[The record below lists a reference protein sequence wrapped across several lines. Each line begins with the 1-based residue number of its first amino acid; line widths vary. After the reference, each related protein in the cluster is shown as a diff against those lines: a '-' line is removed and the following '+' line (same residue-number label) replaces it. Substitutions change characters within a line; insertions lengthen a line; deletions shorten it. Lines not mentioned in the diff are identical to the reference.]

1 MALKRST
8 VFDFANV
15 AFLAI
20 LGFVVAYP
28 FLYTVSISISNP
40 RAVALGEVLLLPKG
54 LDVTGYRQVIQ
65 SPRIWMSYKNTVLY
79 SAVGTVV
86 RVLLLMITSYPLSRA
101 KFPGRTFFTFL
112 IGFTMLF
119 GGGLVPTFLVV
130 RGLGLIDT
138 IWAIVIPGALSAY
151 NIIIVRTFFQTT
163 IHPSLEESAMLDGAN
178 DLHILIRVVL
188 PLSAPIVAVMSLFT
202 AVGIWNDYFTP
213 MLYLKSDWKYPLT
226 MILRDIVI
234 MAQGREFLGL
244 QELQFQRIPPQSVQ
258 AATLI
263 ISMIPI
269 MLVYPF
275 IQKYFVKGI
284 MIGAIKG

>member
-1 MALKRST
+1 MAVKRATS
-8 VFDFANV
+8 FDYLNV
-15 AFLAI
+15 LLLAI
-20 LGFVVAYP
+20 LGFLVAYP

-40 RAVALGEVLLLPKG
+40 KSVALGQVLLLPKG
-54 LDVTGYRQVIQ
+54 LDITGYRQVVR
-65 SPRIWMSYKNTVLY
+65 SPRIWLSYRNTVLY
-79 SAVGTVV
+79 TVVGTVI
-86 RVLLLMITSYPLSRA
+86 RVFLLLLTSYPLSRA
-101 KFPGRTFFTFL
+101 KFPAKSFFTFL

-130 RGLGLIDT
+130 RGFGLIDT

-178 DLHILIRVVL
+178 DLQILLRVVL

-213 MLYLKSDWKYPLT
+213 MLYLKSDSKYPLT
-226 MILRDIVI
+226 IILRDIVI

-244 QELQFQRIPPQSVQ
+244 QELQHQRIPPQSVQ
-258 AATLI
+258 SATLI

-269 MLVYPF
+269 MMVYPF
-275 IQKYFVKGI
+275 IQRYFVKGI